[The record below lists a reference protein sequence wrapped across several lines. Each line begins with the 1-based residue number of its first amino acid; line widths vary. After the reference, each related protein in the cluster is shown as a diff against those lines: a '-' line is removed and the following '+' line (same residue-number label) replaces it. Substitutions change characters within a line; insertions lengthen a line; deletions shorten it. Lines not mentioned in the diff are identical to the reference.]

1 MSNLSVLSLF
11 SGCGGFDIG
20 ALSWGCLD
28 VIWANDI
35 DAAAAQAYK
44 HMVPCGEFHHGDVQK
59 VQSFPK
65 ADILIGCYPCT
76 GFSMGA
82 RRRAKGMEERDLLSI
97 KGNFLYQEFL
107 RALDQANPKYFFVEN
122 VTGMVSAKNGWFFE
136 QQKQGFNDKGYTVYV
151 GGMFG
156 PDFGLAQSRNRIF
169 IAGVRKDIAEHFIYP
184 GPSVTHG
191 KEGLPPYR
199 TMKEV
204 IGGMPLIP
212 KGEYLDESFHGH
224 YLTRQRKRGWG
235 QQSYTIVASGSHV
248 TLHPAGSPMK
258 EIGKDKWILQGDFNR
273 RLSWRE
279 CARLQGF
286 DDSKFPE
293 MPLKHLYKVIGNAVP
308 PAFGRALVKPVL
320 EFEGLLKNKY

>member
-82 RRRAKGMEERDLLSI
+82 RRRAKGMEERDLMSI

-122 VTGMVSAKNGWFFE
+122 VTGMVSAKMDGSSNNRNKDLMTRAILSMSEACLDLILDWLSQE
-136 QQKQGFNDKGYTVYV
+136 TVFSLLAYV
-151 GGMFG
+151 KI
-156 PDFGLAQSRNRIF
+156 L
-169 IAGVRKDIAEHFIYP
+169 
-184 GPSVTHG
+184 PST
-191 KEGLPPYR
+191 
-199 TMKEV
+199 
-204 IGGMPLIP
+204 
-212 KGEYLDESFHGH
+212 
-224 YLTRQRKRGWG
+224 
-235 QQSYTIVASGSHV
+235 SYTQDLPSR
-248 TLHPAGSPMK
+248 MEK
-258 EIGKDKWILQGDFNR
+258 
-273 RLSWRE
+273 
-279 CARLQGF
+279 
-286 DDSKFPE
+286 
-293 MPLKHLYKVIGNAVP
+293 KVYP
-308 PAFGRALVKPVL
+308 HTEP
-320 EFEGLLKNKY
+320 